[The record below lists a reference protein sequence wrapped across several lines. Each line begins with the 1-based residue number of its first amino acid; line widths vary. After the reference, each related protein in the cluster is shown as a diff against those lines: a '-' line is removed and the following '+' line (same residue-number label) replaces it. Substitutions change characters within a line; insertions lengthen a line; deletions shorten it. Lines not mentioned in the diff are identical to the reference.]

1 MNPTAS
7 SPSILSTSL
16 RRRYREFALIA
27 RDPVL
32 MISLLY
38 CGLFLFIFVVFPLYQ
53 GTASG
58 FLDAGSTGAWYT
70 RLSLKYFARFFD
82 AYYGPYQR
90 QVFLSTLELGLLTA
104 FGGTALGFIFA
115 YTIVR
120 CSPPFKGLIHLLA
133 LVPTVSPPFAL
144 ALSTIL
150 LFGRNG
156 LVTHQLLGIEH
167 VPGAND
173 IYGLDGL
180 VFVQIITFFS
190 VAYLI
195 VRAMLERL
203 DPSME
208 EAAHSLGAGKFHI
221 FRTVT
226 LPLLI
231 PGIAGSFL
239 LLFVESLADLGNPL
253 FISGNVTVLS
263 AQIWLAVAGEY
274 DYQKASALAFVLLL
288 PTLVIFLVQR
298 YYVTRRSYVSVT
310 GKPTGGH
317 IVVREPYIRWP
328 FIIIT
333 LLMCALIVVLYI
345 AIIYGSFA
353 NAWGSDFTP
362 TLRHWNLLV
371 TRGIEAVLD
380 TTFLS
385 AFATPLA
392 ALTGMVIAFLVVRKR
407 FSGKDTLDF
416 VSNLGGA
423 VPGTILG
430 IGFVLAFAT
439 PPWFIVAIL
448 YGFLALYLAT
458 TALPARRQQL
468 LVMLIGTAAGVGL
481 ALLLGILDPFYVMY
495 ILGGVYLLLSV
506 VVAPGR
512 RSLRGASLAPKQSP
526 ASVEIASAQTTGL
539 AMTPQ
544 ATSSGRGRLLSRV
557 PRPTWLLLGMGLYL
571 LLFNWIDFIATP
583 IADLSRAIPRG
594 FWSNALYQVA
604 DHIKVFFQT
613 PTPLTAI
620 IYTFLSV
627 LVIGDWGFGT
637 KDSGTRAAPG
647 AIPNPQSLI
656 PNAVLT
662 TILLALIAALCFM
675 GQPLALVGSPFIII
689 AAFVVR
695 SLPASVRSG
704 VAALQQIDPSIE
716 EASGILGA
724 DAQYTF
730 RHVTLP
736 LIMPALLAGLIFSF
750 TRHMTSL
757 SAIIFLVSARWRI
770 VTASIMSEWEQGGV
784 AIAAGY
790 STVIIVLVMIAI
802 GVLYFITH
810 KLLAGRGDVDLT
822 LGA

>member
-1 MNPTAS
+1 MSETAS
-7 SPSILSTSL
+7 PPSSFVASL
-16 RRRYREFALIA
+16 QRRYREFALIG

-38 CGLFLFIFVVFPLYQ
+38 CGLFLFIFVIFPLYR
-53 GTASG
+53 GTANG
-58 FLDAGSTGAWYT
+58 FVDANLEGPWYT
-70 RLSLKYFARFFD
+70 RLSLKYFLRYFD
-82 AYYGPYQR
+82 SYYGPYSR
-90 QVFLSTLELGLLTA
+90 QVFLNTIEMGLLTA
-104 FGGTALGFIFA
+104 FGGTALGFVFA
-115 YTIVR
+115 YTMVR
-120 CSPPFKGLIHLLA
+120 CNPPASRLIHLLA

-156 LVTHQLLGIEH
+156 LISHKLLGMEFP
-167 VPGAND
+167 PGSND
-173 IYGLDGL
+173 IYGMDGL
-180 VFVQIITFFS
+180 VFVQVITFFS

-195 VRAMLERL
+195 LRAMLERL

-253 FISGNVTVLS
+253 FISGNLTVLS
-263 AQIWLAVAGEY
+263 AQIFLAVAGEY

-288 PTLVIFLVQR
+288 PTLAVFLVQR

-317 IVVREPYIRWP
+317 IVVREPVIRAI
-328 FIIIT
+328 FITIT
-333 LLMCALIVVLYI
+333 ALTCALIVILYL

-353 NAWGSDFTP
+353 EAWGVDFSP
-362 TLRHWNLLV
+362 TLRWWGLLL
-371 TRGIEAVLD
+371 TRGVESVLD

-385 AFATPLA
+385 AFATPIA
-392 ALTGMVIAFLVVRKR
+392 GLTGMVIAFLVVRKR
-407 FSGKDTLDF
+407 FSGKDAVDF

-430 IGFVLAFAT
+430 IGFVLAFST
-439 PPWFIVAIL
+439 VPWFVVVLL
-448 YGFLALYLAT
+448 YGLLAFYLAA
-458 TALPARRQQL
+458 TALPMNEWDEHRGGRTENAALDSVPAPQRNRKKG
-468 LVMLIGTAAGVGL
+468 LIRVGVLAAGTVIGVGL
-481 ALLLGILDPFYVMY
+481 TALFNLFGEFMAM
-495 ILGGVYLLLSV
+495 YLLAIAYWLLALFALIRGLRRKD
-506 VVAPGR
+506 APR
-512 RSLRGASLAPKQSP
+512 
-526 ASVEIASAQTTGL
+526 GL
-539 AMTPQ
+539 A
-544 ATSSGRGRLLSRV
+544 RV
-557 PRPTWLLLGMGLYL
+557 PRSAWLLFGMGFYL
-571 LLFNWIDFIATP
+571 MMYNWIDFLAHP
-583 IADLSRAIPRG
+583 IAELSRAIERG
-594 FWSNALYQVA
+594 FWSNALFQISDHVA
-604 DHIKVFFQT
+604 VFFQT
-613 PTPLTAI
+613 PPPLTAI

-627 LVIGDWGFGT
+627 LAVADPIWQ
-637 KDSGTRAAPG
+637 RAGQTEKRLPELKTIVTA
-647 AIPNPQSLI
+647 ALLAMI
-656 PNAVLT
+656 AVL
-662 TILLALIAALCFM
+662 CFV
-675 GQPLALVGSPFIII
+675 GQPLALVGTPFIII

-695 SLPASVRSG
+695 SLPASVRAG

-736 LIMPALLAGLIFSF
+736 LILPALLAGLIFSF

-770 VTASIMSEWEQGGV
+770 VTASILSEWEQGGV
-784 AIAAGY
+784 SIAAGY
-790 STVIIVLVMIAI
+790 STVIIVVVLIAI
-802 GVLYFITH
+802 GVLYVVTR
-810 KLLAGRGDVDLT
+810 KLLAGRGEVDLT